1 MSFDICVRYTNNFK
15 EQEVGA
21 WTEGVVGI
29 RTRDKGHW
37 RSKKGIGTERDRVK
51 CTLTIAQDGYALKV
65 LANFGMDQA
74 KSRGTPME
82 IHFKLRAAIRI
93 EERDQGEKM
102 NIIPYQSSVGSLMY
116 S

>member
-1 MSFDICVRYTNNFK
+1 
-15 EQEVGA
+15 
-21 WTEGVVGI
+21 
-29 RTRDKGHW
+29 
-37 RSKKGIGTERDRVK
+37 
-51 CTLTIAQDGYALKV
+51 
-65 LANFGMDQA
+65 MDQA